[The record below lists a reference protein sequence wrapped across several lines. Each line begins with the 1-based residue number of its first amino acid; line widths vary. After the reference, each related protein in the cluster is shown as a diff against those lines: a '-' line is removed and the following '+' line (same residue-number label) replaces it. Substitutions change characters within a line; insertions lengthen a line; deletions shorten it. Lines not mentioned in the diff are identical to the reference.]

1 MNIGLLDGWLP
12 MLIQA
17 VTVVAL
23 VFAVGRRSPGWFRRW
38 LPVAVGTGVVLAL
51 ACGWFISDQGLAGGP
66 APLSLWVWIVLT
78 GVALVVA
85 IAGWPGLHWWRR
97 ALSVAVVPLCV
108 VCAGLAVNTW
118 TGYLPTVEALWQRA
132 TGAELRGQVDL
143 DTALTMRRGGE
154 RPPHGLLVPVQIPT
168 DASGFRARPELVYLP
183 PAWFAP
189 DAPPFPVVVMVGG
202 EFGWPADWP
211 TAGGAKR
218 TADDFAAAHGGN
230 APILVFVDTS
240 GQFSNDTE
248 CVNGPRGMAADHL
261 TKDVVPYVT
270 STFSA
275 NPDPSRWGI
284 VGWSAGGTCAVMTT
298 VMHPELFQTFVDMDG
313 QLGPNAGSQ
322 PQTIARLFGGDAA
335 AFAQFDPATVVRK
348 HGPYSGVAGWF
359 AVSESGPVVHQP
371 GQPGPA
377 PDIDPPTN
385 PESHTAVA
393 NYLCATVSAAG
404 IECSVVPHG
413 GDHTFPSAAEVF
425 AKALPWL
432 AGRLFTPGV
441 PVIGLPGAPP
451 H

>member
-1 MNIGLLDGWLP
+1 MNISLLDGWLP
-12 MLIQA
+12 ILIQS
-17 VTVVAL
+17 VTVLGLIA
-23 VFAVGRRSPGWFRRW
+23 AVGRRSPRW
-38 LPVAVGTGVVLAL
+38 LRLWLPAAVGAGVVLAL
-51 ACGWFISDQGLAGGP
+51 ASSWFISDQGLAGGP
-66 APLSLWVWIVLT
+66 APIALWVWLVLT
-78 GVALVVA
+78 GAALVVT
-85 IAGWPGLHWWRR
+85 IAGWPGVRWWRR
-97 ALSVAVVPLCV
+97 AIAVAVVPLCA

-118 TGYLPTVEALWQRA
+118 TGYLPTVEALWQRSS
-132 TGAELRGQVDL
+132 GAELSGQIDL
-143 DTALTMRRGGE
+143 DTALNMRRSGE
-154 RPPHGLLVPVQIPT
+154 RPDRGVLVSVPIPT
-168 DASGFRARPELVYLP
+168 NASGFRSRPELVYLP

-189 DAPPFPVVVMVGG
+189 GAPQLPAVVMVGG

-211 TAGGAKR
+211 TAGGAQR

-261 TKDVVPYVT
+261 TKDVVPFVV

-275 NPDPSRWGI
+275 SPDPSHWGI

-313 QLGPNAGSQ
+313 QVGPNAGSA

-335 AFAQFDPATVVRK
+335 AFAQFDPSTVVRK

-359 AVSESGPVVHQP
+359 AVSDTGPVIHEPAKV
-371 GQPGPA
+371 GPA
-377 PDIDPPTN
+377 PNVDPPNN

-393 NYLCATVSAAG
+393 TYLCGMVSAAG

-413 GDHTFPSAAEVF
+413 GDHTFPSAAQVF
-425 AKALPWL
+425 AAALPWL
-432 AGRLFTPGV
+432 AGRVHTPGV
-441 PVIGLPGAPP
+441 PAIGLPGATPQ
-451 H
+451 